1 MNAESFIARRLRLK
15 GRIAITCITISY
27 LVMIIAVAVSSGF
40 RSEIKDGLSD
50 LSGDIQILPYNLNL
64 VNEES
69 PVSRNASYFPH
80 LDSLEGISSIDPV
93 IYRAGMVKSGEH
105 IHGVLLKGV
114 EGLSASFDSTALAVC
129 IPSRL
134 MRMMDLQIGD
144 KMLTYFV
151 SDNVKARTFK
161 VAGTYDAL
169 VETDERLVV
178 YADLADM
185 QRLNGWE
192 KDQASAFEITVE
204 DKDESSIEYLESEIG
219 YITYSYSSA
228 DDQSVVVRSTLSQYP
243 QLFDWLDLIDFN
255 VLTVLLLMTAVA
267 GFNMISGL
275 LIMLFENISTIGLLK
290 SLGMRDSS
298 IAKTFL
304 RSSSTLVLKGMAIG
318 NALALAFCFIQDKT
332 HFLKLSPENYYVDH
346 VPVAL
351 NMPSVLVADI
361 ISYLVIMVLL
371 TIPAMFISKVD
382 PAQTMR
388 VK

>member
-15 GRIAITCITISY
+15 GRIVIACITISY

-64 VNEES
+64 VNEETPIS
-69 PVSRNASYFPH
+69 SDASYFPH
-80 LDSLEGISSIDPV
+80 LDSLQGISSVNPV
-93 IYRAGMVKSGEH
+93 IYRAAMVKSGEH
-105 IHGVLLKGV
+105 IHGVLIKGV
-114 EGLSASFDSTALAVC
+114 EGLGASYDSTSLAVC

-144 KMLTYFV
+144 RMLTYFV
-151 SDNVKARTFK
+151 SDNVKARTFN

-169 VETDERLVV
+169 VEADERLVV

-192 KDQASAFEITVE
+192 KDQVSAFEIILD
-204 DKDESSIEYLESEIG
+204 DKDEAAVEYMEAEIG
-219 YITYSYSSA
+219 YVTYSYTSE
-228 DDQSVVVRSTLSQYP
+228 DEQSVVVRSTLSQYP
-243 QLFDWLDLIDFN
+243 QLFDWLNLIDFN
-255 VLTVLLLMTAVA
+255 VLAVLLLMTIVA

-318 NALALAFCFIQDKT
+318 NALALAFCLIQDKT

-351 NMPSVLVADI
+351 NLPSVLVADI
-361 ISYLVIMVLL
+361 VSYLVIMVLL